1 MVDNTRTQWVNLGV
15 EGFDIV
21 LASFEDSPEEK
32 AIVIRGDRKVTN
44 LESSALQRAGFFQMS
59 SNNSLWARRGG
70 HFKMRELRPIFPA
83 IKAINMDIS
92 DTRINVR
99 GRSPFISHNSTH
111 DRLPEKFIT
120 ENKKL
125 DSKAVNQFQVVYK
138 PASRLGNPI
147 AMVPVNM
154 SDATAKALDRIVE
167 THGPI
172 DNFVASSLDVTL
184 HELEKYLS
192 PEQIDAVG
200 MGIAAMLRDREFILA
215 DQTGLGKG
223 RVLAAL
229 ALAARVMGKN
239 VVFLT
244 EKANLFADFWRDIT
258 DIGAAPR
265 MGAPFLMN
273 NNSKIIDVMS
283 PTGEILFQSERPDVI
298 KRLIRAGGMPE
309 GHNMMMASYSQFNRA
324 GSAKSNYLG
333 SVAEGAFVLTDE
345 AHNASGDS
353 NTKKILDEALAGAYG
368 VMRSSATFARK
379 AKSLLSYKRVLPPSL
394 RNEDVGEMLDAGGN
408 PLAEALSQY
417 LAEDGVLIRREHDLS
432 GLKIDVIM
440 DDARRERNRGYSD
453 ALAPILTKMAKLSRL
468 VDDEINTRN
477 DENERSGGKAAKEKW
492 YTSNFGSRLSPLIR
506 QFVTA
511 LEVDNCIER
520 AVMSLQSGEK
530 PVIVIESTME
540 SLMREL
546 SGEGRSDDDDFDETA
561 DIEIT
566 EEDMKAEGTRPPD
579 FRAALSVMLDR
590 IMQMS
595 VKRGKEDPEKFPVED
610 PYCIAEAEDIRKLI
624 ESFPDLSL
632 SPIDDIRDRIEA
644 AGRDL
649 KEKGHNPDGWTA
661 DEISARKMRVQ
672 NGLYE
677 VRKSID
683 RNETIVAFNNGGIDA
698 LVITRA
704 ASTGLSLHASERVK
718 DQRRRRMIEL
728 QIPVNV
734 VERVQFWGRVNRRG
748 QTSIPAFETLCTGLP
763 LQMRIMA
770 MENRKVAALSANV
783 SANAENAN
791 AMDVPDLIDSVGNQV
806 AQRILEDKP
815 RLAEKMCIAMRNIDQ
830 EVADQELYYVNKLLQ
845 RMCMLMSDEQDELF
859 AQLITEYEDAIASMK
874 AEGKTPR
881 GMRELEGF
889 WKEVSREIYEEGNPD
904 DGDVFGR
911 PVELVTME
919 GHFDKNPFTGDK
931 IQRMISSAREE
942 LARSSDNVVGP
953 YFNEEIKIIRN
964 NRKRILNGSLSA
976 RLVSVDFALKSKEPN
991 AVKNADE
998 RLSNLQAILA
1008 VIQPGQSMTVPS
1020 EDSGS
1025 VTAVIVDVRRPD
1037 KDEIHLPGRWSV
1049 KFAIP
1054 GETHTKEISLATLIR
1069 DKAYALHPLQPGRL
1083 PEPNLKAFDNAPRG
1097 TIVETRQF
1105 LDGNLVKAVAIAAEA
1120 RAGNMVIYYDDD
1132 GNRKRTVMLGRNGFK
1147 NLFDRNRKIKTGDEG
1162 VEIIKSN
1169 NPLYT
1174 NHLERSKGLTIV
1186 ADGNTMTVSI
1196 PKNKDGKQFED
1207 LLIGVCNF
1215 RAGNTDKFCRVPYEK
1230 MDEIRISLNFGG
1242 FDLHFEGNNASK
1254 QVKKPFQQKNFGQRN
1269 NSFSMRR

>member
-1 MVDNTRTQWVNLGV
+1 MAENTKTQWVDLGV
-15 EGFDIV
+15 DGFDIV
-21 LASFEDSPEEK
+21 LASFEESVDEK
-32 AIVIRGDRKVTN
+32 AIVIRGERKVTDF
-44 LESSALQRAGFFQMS
+44 ESSALKRAGFYQMS
-59 SNNSLWARRGG
+59 SNNTLWARRGG
-70 HFKMRELRPIFPA
+70 NFKMRELRPIFPA
-83 IKAINMDIS
+83 IKAVEIDIYS
-92 DTRINVR
+92 TRINVR
-99 GRSPFISHNSTH
+99 GPSPFISYNSPD
-111 DRLPEKFIT
+111 DRLPERYVAD
-120 ENKKL
+120 NKKL
-125 DSKAVNQFQVVYK
+125 GSKAVNQFQVVYK

-154 SDATAKALDRIVE
+154 SEATAKALDRIVD

-172 DNFVASSLDVTL
+172 DNFVASRLDMTL

-265 MGAPFLMN
+265 MGTPFLMN

-283 PTGEILFQSERPDVI
+283 PTGDILFQSERPDVI

-440 DDARRERNRGYSD
+440 DDSRRERNRGYSD
-453 ALAPILTKMAKLSRL
+453 ALAPILAKMAKLSRL

-477 DENERSGGKAAKEKW
+477 EENERSGGKAAKDKW

-511 LEVDNCIER
+511 LEVDSCIER
-520 AVMSLQSGEK
+520 AIMALQSGEK

-546 SGEGRSDDDDFDETA
+546 SGEGSSDDDFDETA
-561 DIEIT
+561 DVEIT

-595 VKRGKEDPEKFPVED
+595 LKRGKEDPEKFPVED
-610 PYCIAEAEDIRKLI
+610 PYCIAEAEDIQKLI
-624 ESFPDLSL
+624 EKFPDLSL

-649 KEKGHNPDGWTA
+649 KEKGLNPHGWSA

-672 NGLYE
+672 DGLYE

-815 RLAEKMCIAMRNIDQ
+815 SLAEKMCIAMRNIDQ

-889 WKEVSREIYEEGNPD
+889 WKEVSRETYEEGNLD

-931 IQRMISSAREE
+931 IKNLIAAAREE
-942 LARSSDNVVGP
+942 LGKNCGNVVGP
-953 YFNEEIKIIRN
+953 FFNDEIKSIRN
-964 NRKRILNGSLSA
+964 NRKKILHASLSA

-998 RLSNLQAILA
+998 RLTSLQALLA
-1008 VIQPGQSMTVPS
+1008 VVQPGQSMTVPS
-1020 EDSGS
+1020 EDVGS

-1037 KDEIHLPGRWSV
+1037 KDEIHLPGRWSI

-1054 GETHTKEISLATLIR
+1054 GESHTKEISMATLIR
-1069 DKAYALHPLQPGRL
+1069 DKSYSLHPLQPGRL

-1120 RAGNMVIYYDDD
+1120 RAGNMVIYYDDE
-1132 GNRKRTVMLGRNGFK
+1132 GNRRRSVMLGRNGYK
-1147 NLFDRNRKIKTGDEG
+1147 NLFDRNRKIKSGDEG
-1162 VEIIKSN
+1162 LEIIKSN
-1169 NPLYT
+1169 RPLYT
-1174 NHLERSKGLTIV
+1174 NHLERSKGLTII
-1186 ADGNTMTVSI
+1186 ADGSTMTVSI
-1196 PKNKDGKQFED
+1196 PKNKDGKHFED

-1215 RAGNTDKFCRVPYEK
+1215 RAGNTDKFCRVPFEK
-1230 MDEIRISLNFGG
+1230 MDDIRISLNFGG
-1242 FDLHFEGNNASK
+1242 FDLHFEGNQAPK
-1254 QVKKPFQQKNFGQRN
+1254 QVKKPFQQKAFGQRN
-1269 NSFSMRR
+1269 QNFGVRR

>member
-1 MVDNTRTQWVNLGV
+1 MADTSKTQWVNLGAD
-15 EGFDIV
+15 GFDIV
-21 LASFEDSPEEK
+21 LATFEDSPGEK
-32 AIVIRGDRKVTN
+32 AVVIRGNRKITAF
-44 LESSALQRAGFFQMS
+44 EDSALRRAGFFQMAS
-59 SNNSLWARRGG
+59 EKSLWARRGG
-70 HFKMRELRPIFPA
+70 VFKMRELRPIFPN
-83 IKAINMDIS
+83 IKAEEMDFAA
-92 DTRINVR
+92 TRINVL
-99 GRSPFISHNSTH
+99 GISPFIPSEPAK
-111 DRLPEKFIT
+111 DRLPDNYVSEK
-120 ENKKL
+120 KKL
-125 DSKAVNQFQVVYK
+125 DTKSVNPFQVVYK
-138 PASRLGNPI
+138 PASRLGTPI

-154 SDATAKALDRIVE
+154 AEATAKALGRLVE
-167 THGPI
+167 KYGPI
-172 DNFVASSLDVTL
+172 DNFVATSLDMTL

-200 MGIAAMLRDREFILA
+200 MGIAAMERDREFILA

-229 ALAARVMGKN
+229 ALAARVKGKN

-244 EKANLFADFWRDIT
+244 EKANLFADFWRDIS
-258 DIGAAPR
+258 DIGAAAR
-265 MGAPFLMN
+265 MGAPFLLN
-273 NNSKIIDVMS
+273 NDSKIIDVMS
-283 PTGEILFQSERPDVI
+283 PTGDVLFQSERQDVI
-298 KRLIRAGGMPE
+298 KRLVRAGGMPN
-309 GHNMMMASYSQFNRA
+309 GHNFMMASYSQFNRS
-324 GSAKSNYLG
+324 GSAKSNYLA

-353 NTKKILDEALAGAYG
+353 NTKKILDESLAGAYG
-368 VMRSSATFARK
+368 VMRSSATFARR

-432 GLKIDVIM
+432 GLKIEVVM
-440 DDARRERNRGYSD
+440 DDARRERNRGFSD
-453 ALAPILTKMAKLSRL
+453 ALAPILAKMAKLSRL

-477 DENERSGGKAAKEKW
+477 EENERAGGKGAKEKW

-511 LEVDNCIER
+511 LEVDNCVER
-520 AVMSLQSGEK
+520 CVMALQSGEK

-546 SGEGRSDDDDFDETA
+546 AGEGSSDEDAYDENT

-566 EEDMKAEGTRPPD
+566 EEDLKAEGTRPPD
-579 FRAALSVMLDR
+579 FRAALSLMVDR
-590 IMQMS
+590 IMHMS
-595 VKRGKEDPEKFPVED
+595 VKRGKEDPEKVPFED
-610 PYCIAEAEDIRKLI
+610 EFAVSEANELKSLI
-624 ESFPDLSL
+624 DQFPDLSL

-644 AGRDL
+644 AGREL
-649 KEKGHNPDGWTA
+649 HAKGLIPEAWKA

-672 NGLYE
+672 NDLYE

-806 AQRILEDKP
+806 AQHILEDKP
-815 RLAEKMCIAMRNIDQ
+815 SLAEKMCIAMRNIDQ
-830 EVADQELYYVNKLLQ
+830 EVAEQELYYVNKLLQ

-859 AQLITEYEDAIASMK
+859 AQLTTEYEDAIASMK

-889 WKEVSREIYEEGNPD
+889 WKEISREIYEEGNAE

-919 GHFDKNPFTGDK
+919 GYFSKNPLTTDRV
-931 IQRMISSAREE
+931 QSMISSSREN
-942 LARSSDNVVGP
+942 LGVQSGNPVGP
-953 YFNEEIKIIRN
+953 FFDAEMKALKN
-964 NRKRILNGSLSA
+964 NRKKILHASLSS
-976 RLVSVDFALKSKEPN
+976 RMVSIDYALKQKEPN

-998 RLSNLQAILA
+998 RLTNLMKILA
-1008 VIQPGQSMTVPS
+1008 VIQPGQTMTVPS
-1020 EDSGS
+1020 EDHGS
-1025 VTAVIVDVRRPD
+1025 QTGVIVDVLKPE
-1037 KDEIHLPGRWSV
+1037 KNEIHLPGRWSV

-1054 GETHTKEISLATLIR
+1054 GESHTKEISLATLIR
-1069 DKAYALHPLQPGRL
+1069 DNSYSLHQLQYGRI
-1083 PEPNLKAFDNAPRG
+1083 PEPNLTPFDRAERG
-1097 TIVETRQF
+1097 TVIEKRQF

-1120 RAGNMVIYYDDD
+1120 RAGNMVIYFDED
-1132 GNRKRTVMLGRNGFK
+1132 GARRRTVMLGRNGLNNLK
-1147 NLFDRNRKIKTGDEG
+1147 NRNRKIKNGAEG
-1162 VEIIKSN
+1162 IEILRSSK
-1169 NPLYT
+1169 PLFT
-1174 NHLERSKGLTIV
+1174 NHLDRSKGLIITN
-1186 ADGNTMTVSI
+1186 DGNTFTVSI

-1207 LLIGVCNF
+1207 LLVGVCGF
-1215 RAGNTDKFCRVPYEK
+1215 RVGNSDKFCRIIPDKLEEV
-1230 MDEIRISLNFGG
+1230 RIALNFGG
-1242 FDLHFEGNNASK
+1242 FDLHHEGSQAAA
-1254 QVKKPFQQKNFGQRN
+1254 PARRNFGQKGFAQRN
-1269 NSFSMRR
+1269 NGFGMRR

>member
-1 MVDNTRTQWVNLGV
+1 MSENNKTQWVNLGSA
-15 EGFDIV
+15 GFDIV
-21 LASFEDSPEEK
+21 LATFDDSPDEK
-32 AIVIRGDRKVTN
+32 AIVIRGDRKLSRV
-44 LESSALQRAGFFQMS
+44 EEAALKNSGFFQMAS
-59 SNNSLWARRGG
+59 SNSLWARRGG
-70 HFKMRELRPIFPA
+70 VFKMRELRAAFPYVRA
-83 IKAINMDIS
+83 EEMDYS
-92 DTRINVR
+92 STRINVL
-99 GRSPFISHNSTH
+99 GASPFISSQPAK
-111 DRLPEKFIT
+111 DRLPENYVAEK
-120 ENKKL
+120 KKL
-125 DSKAVNQFQVVYK
+125 DTKAVNPFQVVYK

-154 SDATAKALDRIVE
+154 AEATAKALDRIVAQY
-167 THGPI
+167 GPI
-172 DNFVASSLDVTL
+172 DNFVATSLDMTL
-184 HELEKYLS
+184 HELERYLS

-200 MGIAAMLRDREFILA
+200 MGIAAMNRDREFILA

-229 ALAARVMGKN
+229 ALAARVKGKN

-244 EKANLFADFWRDIT
+244 EKANLFADFWRDIS

-265 MGAPFLMN
+265 MGAPFLLN
-273 NNSKIIDVMS
+273 NDSKIIDVMS
-283 PTGEILFQSERPDVI
+283 PTGDVLFESERQDII
-298 KRLIRAGGMPE
+298 KRLVRAGGMPD
-309 GHNMMMASYSQFNRA
+309 GHNFMMASYSQFNRS
-324 GSAKSNYLG
+324 GSPKSNYLA

-353 NTKKILDEALAGAYG
+353 NTKKILDEALSGAYG
-368 VMRSSATFARK
+368 VMRSSATFARRAK
-379 AKSLLSYKRVLPPSL
+379 ALLSYKRVLPPSL

-440 DDARRERNRGYSD
+440 DDARRERNRGFSD
-453 ALAPILTKMAKLSRL
+453 ALAPILAKMAKLSRL

-477 DENERSGGKAAKEKW
+477 EENERSGGKGAKEKW

-520 AVMSLQSGEK
+520 CVIALQSGEK

-546 SGEGRSDDDDFDETA
+546 AGESGSEDGDFDENT

-566 EEDMKAEGTRPPD
+566 EEDLKAEGTRPPD
-579 FRAALSVMLDR
+579 FRAALTLMVDR
-590 IMQMS
+590 IMHMS
-595 VKRGKEDPEKFPVED
+595 VKRGKEDPEKVPFED
-610 PYCIAEAEDIRKLI
+610 EFAVSEANDLKNLI
-624 ESFPDLSL
+624 DQFPDLSL

-644 AGRDL
+644 AGREMY
-649 KEKGHNPDGWTA
+649 EKGVIPEAWKA

-815 RLAEKMCIAMRNIDQ
+815 ALSEKMCIAMRNIDQ
-830 EVADQELYYVNKLLQ
+830 EVAEQELYYVNKLLQ

-859 AQLITEYEDAIASMK
+859 NQLTTEYEDAIAGMK

-881 GMRELEGF
+881 GMRELEGL
-889 WKEVSREIYEEGNPD
+889 WKEVYRETYEEGNSE

-911 PVELVTME
+911 SVELVTME
-919 GHFDKNPFTGDK
+919 GHFDKNPFTTERVSD
-931 IQRMISSAREE
+931 MIAA
-942 LARSSDNVVGP
+942 ARSELGQQSGNAVGP
-953 YFNEEIKIIRN
+953 FFDAEIKSIRN
-964 NRKRILNGSLSA
+964 NKKRLLTASLSA
-976 RLVSVDFALKSKEPN
+976 RLVSVDYALKSKEPN

-998 RLSNLQAILA
+998 RLTKLMGTLA
-1008 VIQPGQSMTVPS
+1008 VVQPGLTMSVPS
-1020 EDSGS
+1020 EDHGS
-1025 VTAVIVDVRRPD
+1025 VTAVIIDVRKPE
-1037 KDEIHLPGRWSV
+1037 KNEIHLPGRWAI
-1049 KFAIP
+1049 KFAVP
-1054 GETHTKEISLATLIR
+1054 GESHVKEISLATLIR
-1069 DKAYALHPLQPGRL
+1069 DPGYSLHPLQLGRS
-1083 PEPNLKAFDNAPRG
+1083 PEPNLKVFDNAPRG

-1120 RAGNMVIYYDDD
+1120 RAGHMVIYYDED
-1132 GNRKRTVMLGRNGFK
+1132 GNRRRTVMLGRNGLR
-1147 NLFDRNRKIKTGDEG
+1147 NLKDRNRKIKSTAEG
-1162 VEIIKSN
+1162 AEILNGNK
-1169 NPLYT
+1169 PLFT
-1174 NHLERSKGLTIV
+1174 NHLDRTKGLTIIK
-1186 ADGNTMTVSI
+1186 DGATFTVSI

-1207 LLIGVCNF
+1207 LLVGVCGF
-1215 RAGNTDKFCRVPYEK
+1215 RVGNVDKFCRIPPERL
-1230 MDEIRISLNFGG
+1230 DEIRIALDFGG
-1242 FDLHFEGNNASK
+1242 FYLHHEGNQAP
-1254 QVKKPFQQKNFGQRN
+1254 KPAARNFQQKSFGQRN
-1269 NSFSMRR
+1269 SGFGMRR